1 MHLKKYTASLLF
13 AFFLLILNPPTFS
26 QITYPGN
33 PPGKAKAFRSAK
45 TISLENKVIRMD
57 FEILGTQI
65 HPVSFTDKINNNTLN
80 LLSLKWFELTLKN
93 GDIVADKDFQLLKKP
108 LIRSVKPVKKTA
120 RYSDRLAGKKIE
132 ASFFSQASGLTIDWE
147 ATLTDGANYILQK
160 WSFHTKD
167 PLPIIKYSM
176 LEVPASSTLQEGFV
190 DGSPL
195 VSKQL
200 FFALEHPM
208 SHNEITEEK
217 AVSYLPRQNALQPSD
232 NLIITTVSGVTP
244 PAQLRRGFLYYAE
257 RERAHPYR
265 PYLHYNSWYDLSWVD
280 RKMKED
286 SCLNRIRIYGDSLIR
301 KRHVPLKAF
310 LFDDGWDN
318 DSTLW
323 QVSNSFPN
331 GFRTMDQLA
340 ASYGAHLG
348 LWLSPWGGYGESQAQ
363 RLKYGQTQQPPFE
376 TNRHGFSLSG
386 AVYFNRFKEVTTNFM
401 LKDGVTIFKFDGV
414 GAGNGASGAGLVYQ
428 KDIEALL
435 SLTKDLRDVNPD
447 LFLSLTVGTWPSPYW
462 LYYGDAIWRAGSD
475 FGYKGKGDK
484 RQQWITYRDAESY
497 KNVVKRAPLFPLN
510 SVMLHG
516 INISKVG
523 YPEPL
528 EMDMKDIS
536 DGIWSFFASGTS
548 LQELYINPHLL
559 TPDMWDCLAGAVKWS
574 AENAHV
580 LQDVHWVGGDPA
592 QEEIYG
598 YAAWDP
604 VKGVFSLRNPST
616 KSQKISIDVQKIFEL
631 PANSASYFKI
641 TDAVHP
647 ESSSSEIKAGKG
659 KSFTIVLA
667 PFELKIFDAVPINN
681 KNSQ

>member
-1 MHLKKYTASLLF
+1 MNLKKYIASLIF
-13 AFFLLILNPPTFS
+13 AFFFLIMNPVAFS

-33 PPGKAKAFRSAK
+33 PPGKAKAFHSANI
-45 TISLENKVIRMD
+45 ISLENKVIKMD
-57 FEILGTQI
+57 FKIQGTQI

-93 GDIVADKDFQLLKKP
+93 GDVVADNDFQLLRKP

-120 RYSDRLAGKKIE
+120 RYSDHLAGKKIE
-132 ASFFSQASGLTIDWE
+132 ASFFNQASGLTIDWE

-167 PLPIIKYSM
+167 SLPIVKYTM
-176 LEVPASSTLQEGFV
+176 LEVPASSTIQKGSV

-195 VSKQL
+195 ISKQM

-217 AVSYLPRQNALQPSD
+217 AVSYLSWQNALQPSD

-244 PAQLRRGFLYYAE
+244 LNQLRRGFLYYVE
-257 RERAHPYR
+257 RERSHPYR
-265 PYLHYNSWYDLSWVD
+265 SYLHYNSWYDLSWVD
-280 RKMKED
+280 RKMEE
-286 SCLNRIRIYGDSLIR
+286 STCLDRIRMYGDSLIK

-323 QVSNSFPN
+323 QVSSNFPE
-331 GFRTMDQLA
+331 GFLNMHRLA
-340 ASYGAHLG
+340 DSYGAHLG
-348 LWLSPWGGYGESQAQ
+348 LWLSPWGGYGGSQAQ
-363 RLKYGQTQQPPFE
+363 RLKYGRKQQPPFE

-386 AVYFNRFKEVTTNFM
+386 PVYFNRFKEVTTNFM
-401 LKDGVTIFKFDGV
+401 LKDGVSIFKFDGV
-414 GAGNGASGAGLVYQ
+414 GAGNGASGAGLAYQ

-435 SLTKDLRDVNPD
+435 SLTKDLRAVNPD
-447 LFLSLTVGTWPSPYW
+447 LYLSLTVGTWPSPYW
-462 LYYGDAIWRAGSD
+462 LYYGDAVWRAGSD
-475 FGYKGKGDK
+475 FGYKGKGNK

-523 YPEPL
+523 YPAPL
-528 EMDMKDIS
+528 EMDIKDIS

-559 TPDMWDCLAGAVKWS
+559 TPAMWDCLAAAAKW
-574 AENAHV
+574 ANENAHV
-580 LQDVHWVGGDPA
+580 LQDVHWIGGDPA

-598 YAAWDP
+598 YAAWAP
-604 VKGVFSLRNPST
+604 AKGVFSLRNPSPN
-616 KSQKISIDVQKIFEL
+616 SQTISIDVQKIFEL
-631 PANSASYFKI
+631 PGNSASYFKI
-641 TDAVHP
+641 MEIVHP
-647 ESSSSEIKAGKG
+647 ENSSSEIKAEKG
-659 KSFTIVLA
+659 KVFTIVLA
-667 PFELKIFDAVPINN
+667 PFELKVFDAVPMKN
-681 KNSQ
+681 KN

>member
-1 MHLKKYTASLLF
+1 MNLKKYIASLLF
-13 AFFLLILNPPTFS
+13 AFFLLIFNPVAFS

-33 PPGKAKAFRSAK
+33 PPGKAKAFHSANI
-45 TISLENKVIRMD
+45 ISLENKVIKMD
-57 FEILGTQI
+57 FKIQGTQI
-65 HPVSFTDKINNNTLN
+65 HPVSFTDKINDNTLN
-80 LLSLKWFELTLKN
+80 LISLKWFELTLKN
-93 GDIVADKDFQLLKKP
+93 GDVVADNDFQLLKKP

-120 RYSDRLAGKKIE
+120 RYSDHLAGKKIE
-132 ASFFSQASGLTIDWE
+132 ASFFNQASGLRIDWE

-167 PLPIIKYSM
+167 SLPIVKYTM
-176 LEVPASSTLQEGFV
+176 LEVPASSTIQKGSV

-217 AVSYLPRQNALQPSD
+217 AVSYLPWQNALQPSD

-244 PAQLRRGFLYYAE
+244 PNQLRRGFLYYVE

-280 RKMKED
+280 RKMEES
-286 SCLNRIRIYGDSLIR
+286 SCLDRIRMYGDSLIK
-301 KRHVPLKAF
+301 KRHTPLKAF

-323 QVSNSFPN
+323 QVSSNFPE
-331 GFRTMDQLA
+331 GFSNMHRLA
-340 ASYGAHLG
+340 DSYGAHLG

-363 RLKYGQTQQPPFE
+363 RIKYGRTQQPPFE
-376 TNRHGFSLSG
+376 TNRNGFSLSG
-386 AVYFNRFKEVTTNFM
+386 QVYFNRFKEVTTNFM
-401 LKDGVTIFKFDGV
+401 LKDGVSIFKFDGV
-414 GAGNGASGAGLVYQ
+414 GAGNGASGAGLAYQ

-435 SLTKDLRDVNPD
+435 SLTKDLRAVNPD
-447 LFLSLTVGTWPSPYW
+447 LYLSLTVGTWPSPYW
-462 LYYGDAIWRAGSD
+462 LYYGDAVWRAGSD

-523 YPEPL
+523 YPAPL

-559 TPDMWDCLAGAVKWS
+559 TPAMWDCLAEAAKW
-574 AENAHV
+574 ADENAHV
-580 LQDVHWVGGDPA
+580 LQDVHWIGGDPA
-592 QEEIYG
+592 QEQIYG
-598 YAAWDP
+598 YAAWAP
-604 VKGVFSLRNPST
+604 AKGVFSLRNPSP
-616 KSQKISIDVQKIFEL
+616 KSQTINIDVQKIFEL
-631 PANSASYFKI
+631 PENSASNFQLSSAINKN
-641 TDAVHP
+641 DALP
-647 ESSSSEIKAGKG
+647 EMKVQKG
-659 KSFTIVLA
+659 KSFTVVLA
-667 PFELKIFDAVPINN
+667 PFEVKVFDAVPI
-681 KNSQ
+681 KK